1 MKKTDY
7 ILPVGFYDLINS
19 EAKKNEE
26 IIQIIKNSF
35 EKEQFN
41 LIKTP
46 LLEFDDKI
54 DDNSFKTMDI
64 LSKKFLKI
72 RNDIT
77 PQIIRLV
84 KTKFSNQNDQLKLS
98 YIGDIL
104 KSENRELFYE
114 RQLTQAGIEIISP
127 TIKDSNF
134 YILDTILNILKQL
147 NLKNNLISFSIPG
160 ILTRLIDKL
169 EISQPE
175 KLKESI
181 ENKDVEKI
189 KQYSGKYTNII
200 LKITLESFDQS
211 ILSEEIIQSEK
222 ESIQKILQIKSQI
235 ENKYPDSKID
245 IDIFDSNFSFQENF
259 GFMIF
264 TKNFKYPIARG
275 GEYKIDDKNA
285 IGGSIYVNHIL
296 KQF

>member
-200 LKITLESFDQS
+200 LKITLESYDQS
-211 ILSEEIIQSEK
+211 I
-222 ESIQKILQIKSQI
+222 
-235 ENKYPDSKID
+235 
-245 IDIFDSNFSFQENF
+245 
-259 GFMIF
+259 
-264 TKNFKYPIARG
+264 
-275 GEYKIDDKNA
+275 
-285 IGGSIYVNHIL
+285 
-296 KQF
+296 